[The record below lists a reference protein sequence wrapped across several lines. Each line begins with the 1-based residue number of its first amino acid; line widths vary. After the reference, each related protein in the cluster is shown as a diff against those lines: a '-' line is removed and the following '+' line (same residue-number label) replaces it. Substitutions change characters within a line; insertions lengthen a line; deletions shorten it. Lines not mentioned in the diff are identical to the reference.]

1 MRGKQGRYFPWCN
14 GFNPKKLN
22 SADAGPFDTEAV
34 GQYPQGT
41 SPYGL
46 LDGAGQVYEW
56 TATTQGAKRSIVKGG
71 SWDDK
76 GCGVCRAAARHSR
89 PNNLKHILIGLIV
102 REVGVGKVNES
113 CEAPS
118 AF

>member
-1 MRGKQGRYFPWCN
+1 MGESHGRQTRQIFSWCN

-46 LDGAGQVYEW
+46 LGGAGQVYEW
-56 TATTQGAKRSIVKGG
+56 TATTQGAKRSIVKG
-71 SWDDK
+71 
-76 GCGVCRAAARHSR
+76 AAHGTTRIAVYAALQHATVVQ
-89 PNNLKHILIGLIV
+89 II
-102 REVGVGKVNES
+102 
-113 CEAPS
+113 
-118 AF
+118 